1 LPTVRR
7 GILLL
12 VIAGLFAGAT
22 ALAQGR
28 GSGSTPALRDDAVL
42 HLERS
47 RTCGANDLVTLRVTP
62 GGAELGWLSVRLD
75 GRQMVRLTGVSSDA
89 SVTLRIPQSGGR
101 LGVSAETLDGQQLT
115 TGRRY
120 GSCRLAPPP
129 PRRGGSPPTI
139 VGGGEA

>member
-1 LPTVRR
+1 LPAVRR
-7 GILLL
+7 GILLFVL
-12 VIAGLFAGAT
+12 AGLFAGAT

-28 GSGSTPALRDDAVL
+28 GGESTSALRDGAVL
-42 HLERS
+42 HLERA

-62 GGAELGWLSVRLD
+62 GGVELGWISVRLD

-101 LGVSAETLDGQQLT
+101 LGVSAETLDGRRLV

-120 GSCRLAPPP
+120 DSCRPAPAP
-129 PRRGGSPPTI
+129 PRRGGPPPTI